1 MNTKYLH
8 MTIISLSLFFLMDCA
23 PITSDMQ
30 SAKTVGQG
38 GIEAS
43 LNSGGINQK
52 TDASDTD
59 GSDDD
64 IISLSVNDKV
74 QENIGGS
81 IAYGVND
88 RLDLRV
94 RYESIDLPLAVEAV
108 SVSMLSLGAK
118 YGIIED
124 KLALF
129 LPYSMYN
136 FDDDSTE
143 SVETISPTVLYTHTI
158 QEKYEIT
165 PSLKYIIPLGDIA
178 DENDPGFAFNLGLG
192 YLLND
197 KITFRGEWGQY
208 FPGNNPDDSKFTHT
222 TLGLSYKIK

>member
-1 MNTKYLH
+1 MNIKYLH
-8 MTIISLSLFFLMDCA
+8 MTVLSLSLFFLMDCA

-30 SAKTVGQG
+30 SAKTAGQG

-52 TDASDTD
+52 TDAS
-59 GSDDD
+59 GSDGD
-64 IISLSVNDKV
+64 ISLAVDDRV

-88 RLDLRV
+88 RLDLKA
-94 RYESIDLPLAVEAV
+94 RYESISLPLAVDAAEEV

-118 YGIIED
+118 YGIIEN

-143 SVETISPTVLYTHTI
+143 SVETLSPTVLYTHTI

-165 PSLKYIIPLGDIA
+165 PSLKYILPLGDIA
-178 DENDPGFAFNLGLG
+178 DTNDPGFAFNLGFG

-197 KITFRGEWGQY
+197 KVTFRGEWGQY
-208 FPGNNPDDSKFTHT
+208 FPGNNEDDSKFTQT
-222 TLGLSYKIK
+222 TLGLTYKIK

>member
-8 MTIISLSLFFLMDCA
+8 MTILSLSLFFLMDCA

-59 GSDDD
+59 GSDGD
-64 IISLSVNDKV
+64 ISLAVDDKV

-108 SVSMLSLGAK
+108 SASMLSLGVK
-118 YGIIED
+118 YAIIED
-124 KLALF
+124 NLALF

-143 SVETISPTVLYTHTI
+143 SVETLSPTVLYTHTI
-158 QEKYEIT
+158 QEKYEVT
-165 PSLKYIIPLGDIA
+165 PSLKYVIPLGDIA
-178 DENDPGFAFNLGLG
+178 DDNDPGIAFNLGFG

-197 KITFRGEWGQY
+197 KVTFRGEWGQW
-208 FPGNNPDDSKFTHT
+208 FPADNTEDSKYTHT
-222 TLGLSYKIK
+222 TLGLTYKIK

>member
-1 MNTKYLH
+1 MNIKYLH
-8 MTIISLSLFFLMDCA
+8 MMVLSLSLLFLMDCA

-52 TDASDTD
+52 TDASDSD
-59 GSDDD
+59 GSDGD
-64 IISLSVNDKV
+64 ISMSVDDKV

-94 RYESIDLPLAVEAV
+94 RYESIDLPLAVDAGELNI
-108 SVSMLSLGAK
+108 SMLSLGAK

-124 KLALF
+124 RLALF

-136 FDDDSTE
+136 FDDDS
-143 SVETISPTVLYTHTI
+143 SVI
-158 QEKYEIT
+158 
-165 PSLKYIIPLGDIA
+165 PSLSSDKFNSASEQSIP
-178 DENDPGFAFNLGLG
+178 
-192 YLLND
+192 
-197 KITFRGEWGQY
+197 
-208 FPGNNPDDSKFTHT
+208 
-222 TLGLSYKIK
+222 